1 MRLNP
6 SSLMNCNGHWFKLI
20 LLGIFFLIEV
30 RRSTLT
36 ILLQISVGYRRRSM
50 LLASPGI
57 TKRNLLFNA
66 IGGGIAGGQSRH
78 AWLVP
83 LTYADQTTAKQ
94 LTLPS

>member
-1 MRLNP
+1 
-6 SSLMNCNGHWFKLI
+6 
-20 LLGIFFLIEV
+20 
-30 RRSTLT
+30 
-36 ILLQISVGYRRRSM
+36 M